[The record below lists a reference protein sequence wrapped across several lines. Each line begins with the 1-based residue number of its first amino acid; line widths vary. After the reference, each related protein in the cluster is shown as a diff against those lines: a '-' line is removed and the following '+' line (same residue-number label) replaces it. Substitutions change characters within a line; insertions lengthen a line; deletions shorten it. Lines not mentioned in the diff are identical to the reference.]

1 MAKSKPGQVNFGS
14 AGTGSGTHFA
24 AERFKMAALIDV
36 VHVPY
41 KGGAE
46 ANVDTM
52 TGRITYWFAPLG
64 LALPQLQSGRLF
76 PLGVSSRSRSGL
88 LPDVPTIAEG
98 GLAGFEDSIW
108 FGMWARAGV
117 PPGVNRKLSEDI
129 ASALA
134 APDLRERLLK
144 MGTEPMNMTQAAFA
158 KFVRS
163 EMEAAAKVTSA
174 AGIKPQ

>member
-1 MAKSKPGQVNFGS
+1 MAKSKPGQINFGS
-14 AGTGSGTHFA
+14 AGRGSGTHFA
-24 AERFKMAALIDV
+24 AERFKLAALIDV

-52 TGRITYWFAPLG
+52 TGRITYWFAPIG
-64 LALPQLQSGRLF
+64 LALPHLQGGRLI
-76 PLGVSSRSRSGL
+76 PLGVSSGQRSGL
-88 LPDVPTIAEG
+88 LPDVQTIAEA

-108 FGMWARAGV
+108 FGMWTRAGISSV
-117 PPGVNRKLSEDI
+117 INRKLTEDI
-129 ASALA
+129 ARALTT
-134 APDLRERLLK
+134 PDLRERLVK
-144 MGTEPMNMTQAAFA
+144 MGTEPMSMTQAEFA

-163 EMEAAAKVTSA
+163 EMMAAAKVTSA